1 MKESFKPFFR
11 LARPFL
17 KASLVK
23 QILIGLILGVL
34 FAWAAPEA
42 AHYAGFFGTIFVTA
56 LKGVAPVLVF
66 VLVMSSI
73 ANNSVANEAAQIKPI
88 FVLYM
93 ISTFGAAAIAVV
105 ASFLWPTVI

>member
-42 AHYAGFFGTIFVTA
+42 AH
-56 LKGVAPVLVF
+56 
-66 VLVMSSI
+66 
-73 ANNSVANEAAQIKPI
+73 
-88 FVLYM
+88 
-93 ISTFGAAAIAVV
+93 
-105 ASFLWPTVI
+105 